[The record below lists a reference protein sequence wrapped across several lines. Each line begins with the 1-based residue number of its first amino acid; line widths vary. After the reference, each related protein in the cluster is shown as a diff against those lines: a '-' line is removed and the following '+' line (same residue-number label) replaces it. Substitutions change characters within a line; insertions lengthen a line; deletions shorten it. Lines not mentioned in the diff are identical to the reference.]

1 MHIVILAP
9 SDRSF
14 ITKFLPAYDLNKL
27 PIGYQGAPFIGNII
41 SELLKKKHQV
51 TAITTT
57 IAVEDDYEI
66 KTFSTDNFT
75 WIVVPSRPHSFRMN
89 GNKIGRMVDFY
100 SYEIKQMAKLVK
112 NLNPAIVHA
121 HWSYEFAAAAIMS
134 GCPTLVTIHDNA
146 FQVLRYFKSAYRFGR
161 MLMAEFYLRKVRFA
175 STVSPYMEGYVKRIC
190 KLVKVIPNPISI
202 EMKFSDI
209 ESLLNSKMLSLNKP
223 CVLMINNGW
232 DRRKNGMSGL
242 LAFKG
247 LQEKIPGATLHLYG
261 IGSELNGLAYE
272 DSLKIGLK
280 NIFFHG
286 FVSNERLITELK
298 EAHVLLHPALE
309 ESFGVV
315 LIEAMAFGIPTI
327 GGLNS
332 GAVPWVI
339 NNSALLVNVLN
350 PSAISNC
357 AINLLTNK
365 DLYSAAAIGCYNN
378 SVNRFSADQVV
389 KEYVT
394 YYNFIIKNWE

>member
-1 MHIVILAP
+1 MHIAILAP

-75 WIVVPSRPHSFRMN
+75 WIVVPSRPYSFRMN
-89 GNKIGRMVDFY
+89 GNKLGRMVDFY
-100 SYEIKQMAKLVK
+100 SYEIKQIATLVK
-112 NLNPAIVHA
+112 NLKPAIVHA
-121 HWSYEFAAAAIMS
+121 HWSYEFAAAAIKS
-134 GCPTLVTIHDNA
+134 GCPTLVTVHDNA
-146 FQVLRYFKSAYRFGR
+146 LQVLRYFKSAYRLGR

-175 STVSPYMEGYVKRIC
+175 STVSPYMEGYVKRNC

-202 EMKFSDI
+202 DMKISDI
-209 ESLLNSKMLSLNKP
+209 ESILNTKVLSLNKP

-261 IGSELNGLAYE
+261 NGSELNGLAYK
-272 DSLKIGLK
+272 DSLKIDLK

-286 FVSNERLITELK
+286 FVSNKKLINELK
-298 EAHVLLHPALE
+298 EAHILLHPALE

-339 NNSALLVNVLN
+339 NNSSLLVNVLIPN
-350 PSAISNC
+350 EISNC

-365 DLYSAAAIGCYNN
+365 DLYMVAGIAGYNN
-378 SVNRFSADQVV
+378 SVNRFSAHQVV
-389 KEYVT
+389 EEYVA

>member
-9 SDRSF
+9 SDKSF

-89 GNKIGRMVDFY
+89 GNKLGRMVDFY
-100 SYEIKQMAKLVK
+100 SYEIKQIAKLVK
-112 NLNPAIVHA
+112 NLQPAIVHA
-121 HWSYEFAAAAIMS
+121 HWSYEFAAAAIKS
-134 GCPTLVTIHDNA
+134 GFPSLVTVHDNA
-146 FQVLRYFKSAYRFGR
+146 FRVFKYFKSTYRFGR
-161 MLMAEFYLRKVRFA
+161 MLMAEFYLRKIRFA
-175 STVSPYMEGYVKRIC
+175 STVSPYMESYVKRNCEI
-190 KLVKVIPNPISI
+190 VKIIPNPISI
-202 EMKFSDI
+202 DRTISEI
-209 ESLLNSKMLSLNKP
+209 NYIVNSKIRSLKAP
-223 CVLMINNGW
+223 RLLMINNGW
-232 DRRKNGMSGL
+232 NARKNGVVGL
-242 LAFKG
+242 EAFKI
-247 LQEKIPGATLHLYG
+247 LQKKIPGASMHLYG
-261 IGSELNGLAYE
+261 NESELNGLAYK
-272 DSLKIGLK
+272 DSIKIGLK

-286 FVSNERLITELK
+286 FVSNEKLITELK
-298 EAHVLLHPALE
+298 EGHILLHPALE

-315 LIEAMAFGIPTI
+315 LIEAMASGVPTI

-365 DLYSAAAIGCYNN
+365 DLYSVTAIGCYNN
-378 SVNRFSADQVV
+378 SVNRFSAHQVV
-389 KEYVT
+389 EEYVT